1 MPLGVAGRSRVL
13 KKIVM
18 LGIEQ
23 ILAAAVTLS
32 APAPDAAAGPALT
45 WSAPTGCPDQAWV
58 RSRMHRYLAGE
69 DPLALD
75 VAGRIELSETGYRLW
90 LSIDGSPRTLEGHDC
105 ARLAEAAALIIAVAA
120 DPVAVA
126 NTVENVAEGGF
137 AEPSP
142 EPTEVPARSETT
154 GPPPRAAVSTEAPP
168 STPSSPEPAQPP
180 SSNQTRTSNRRLSG
194 GIRPR
199 LGVGGNALPAAGIG
213 VGAVGLL
220 RGTLPWRIQ
229 LGGTFWIP
237 RTVDLGEQADV
248 GARLW
253 LAAGGLDGC
262 WEPRVRTLF
271 GLVCGGLELGAL
283 GGSGRGTGIQTR
295 SEAQLWVASTL
306 SGGLGWAIARRL
318 ALVLEAQMVVALR
331 RPGFHLDGFGSVH
344 RAGTVA
350 GRGFVGFEVR
360 FP

>member
-1 MPLGVAGRSRVL
+1 
-13 KKIVM
+13 M

-23 ILAAAVTLS
+23 ILAAAATLS
-32 APAPDAAAGPALT
+32 APATDDAAGPALT

-58 RSRMHRYLAGE
+58 RSRMHRYLASE
-69 DPLALD
+69 EPLALD
-75 VAGRIELSETGYRLW
+75 VAGRIELSEAGYRLW
-90 LSIDGSPRTLEGHDC
+90 LSIDGSPRTLQGHDC

-126 NTVENVAEGGF
+126 NTVENVAQHQ
-137 AEPSP
+137 PSG
-142 EPTEVPARSETT
+142 R
-154 GPPPRAAVSTEAPP
+154 
-168 STPSSPEPAQPP
+168 SPEPAPTPARAEGQVPPPPAVVERETPPSSPSSPDPTPPP
-180 SSNQTRTSNRRLSG
+180 SSNPTRSSSPRLSG
-194 GIRPR
+194 GVRPR
-199 LGVGGNALPAAGIG
+199 LGVGGNDLPAAGIG

-220 RGTLPWRIQ
+220 RGALPWRVQ
-229 LGGTFWIP
+229 LGGTVWIP

-253 LAAGGLDGC
+253 LATGGLDGC
-262 WEPRVRTLF
+262 WEPRVRALF

-295 SEAQLWVASTL
+295 SEAQLWVATTL
-306 SGGLGWAIARRL
+306 SGGLGWVVARRL

-331 RPGFHLDGFGSVH
+331 RPGFHLEGFGSVH
-344 RAGTVA
+344 RAGPVA
-350 GRGFVGFEVR
+350 GRGFLGFEVR